1 MNKPSPKELREITKT
16 VATEFPNDP
25 ALQRVHVAQR
35 LIARQAA
42 LKGMT
47 IPQYIRS
54 LRKAPVERRRRVG

>member
-1 MNKPSPKELREITKT
+1 MNKPSPKELREITKA

-54 LRKAPVERRRRVG
+54 LRRAPAERRRRVG